1 MPVICPKCGTKIE
14 DGLVFCS
21 YCGSNLMPPEEP
33 PAEPV
38 LPEPEPV
45 LEEPAPVQPEP
56 EPVFEEPE
64 PAFEEPITLR
74 PEPKPA
80 HEDLINVLKEIQHT
94 YKEPEPVFKEPEP
107 VFKEPEP
114 VFREPEPAPV
124 RPQPAPVPPQQ
135 IAAQDFP
142 DYMVIH
148 VIFLV
153 ASLLCIPSC
162 IPIVSLIT
170 STSGIVVSQNCR
182 RAKAAGDWVTA
193 ASKSRTSKTL
203 WIASAIIM
211 VVSLIFF
218 FIMIAIANN

>member
-64 PAFEEPITLR
+64 PAFEEPITLS
-74 PEPKPA
+74 PESKPV
-80 HEDLINVLKEIQHT
+80 HEDLINVLKEIQHA
-94 YKEPEPVFKEPEP
+94 YKEPEPVFK
-107 VFKEPEP
+107 
-114 VFREPEPAPV
+114 EPEPAPV
-124 RPQPAPVPPQQ
+124 RPQPAPVAPQQ

-218 FIMIAIANN
+218 FIMIAIANNY

>member
-1 MPVICPKCGTKIE
+1 MICPKCGTKIE

-64 PAFEEPITLR
+64 PAFEEPITLSPEPITLS

-94 YKEPEPVFKEPEP
+94 YKEPEPVFREPEP
-107 VFKEPEP
+107 AP
-114 VFREPEPAPV
+114 VRPQPAPV

-218 FIMIAIANN
+218 FIMIANANN

>member
-1 MPVICPKCGTKIE
+1 MICPKCGTKIE

-74 PEPKPA
+74 PEPITLSPEPKPA

-94 YKEPEPVFKEPEP
+94 YKEPEPVFREPEP
-107 VFKEPEP
+107 VFK
-114 VFREPEPAPV
+114 EPEPAPV

-135 IAAQDFP
+135 IAAQDYP
-142 DYMVIH
+142 DYMAIH

-153 ASLLCIPSC
+153 ASMLCLSSC

-218 FIMIAIANN
+218 FIMIVNANN

>member
-64 PAFEEPITLR
+64 PAFEEPITLS

-94 YKEPEPVFKEPEP
+94 YKEPEPVFREPEP
-107 VFKEPEP
+107 AP
-114 VFREPEPAPV
+114 VRPQPAPV

-135 IAAQDFP
+135 IAAQDCP

-218 FIMIAIANN
+218 FIMIANANN

>member
-64 PAFEEPITLR
+64 PAFEEPITLS

-94 YKEPEPVFKEPEP
+94 Y
-107 VFKEPEP
+107 KEPEP

-135 IAAQDFP
+135 IAAQDCP

-218 FIMIAIANN
+218 FIMIANANN

>member
-1 MPVICPKCGTKIE
+1 MICPKCGTKIE

-21 YCGSNLMPPEEP
+21 YCGSNLMPPEDP

-64 PAFEEPITLR
+64 PAFEEPITLSPEPITLS
-74 PEPKPA
+74 PEPKPV

-94 YKEPEPVFKEPEP
+94 YKEPEPVFREPEP
-107 VFKEPEP
+107 VFK
-114 VFREPEPAPV
+114 EPEPAPV
-124 RPQPAPVPPQQ
+124 RPQPAPVRPQQ
-135 IAAQDFP
+135 MASQDYP

-218 FIMIAIANN
+218 FIMIVNANN

>member
-1 MPVICPKCGTKIE
+1 MICPKCGTKIE

-74 PEPKPA
+74 PEPITLSPESKPA

-94 YKEPEPVFKEPEP
+94 YKEPEPVFREPEP
-107 VFKEPEP
+107 VFK
-114 VFREPEPAPV
+114 EPEPAPV

-135 IAAQDFP
+135 IAAQDYP

-218 FIMIAIANN
+218 FIMIVNANN

>member
-1 MPVICPKCGTKIE
+1 MICPKCGTKIE

-64 PAFEEPITLR
+64 PAFEEPITLSPEPITLS
-74 PEPKPA
+74 PEPKPV

-94 YKEPEPVFKEPEP
+94 Y
-107 VFKEPEP
+107 KEPEP

-218 FIMIAIANN
+218 FIMIVNANN

>member
-56 EPVFEEPE
+56 EP
-64 PAFEEPITLR
+64 AFEEPITLR
-74 PEPKPA
+74 PEPITLSPEPKPA
-80 HEDLINVLKEIQHT
+80 HEDLINVLKEIQHA

-107 VFKEPEP
+107 VFK
-114 VFREPEPAPV
+114 EPEPAPV

-218 FIMIAIANN
+218 FIMIVNANN

>member
-64 PAFEEPITLR
+64 PAFEEPITLS
-74 PEPKPA
+74 PEPITLSPEPITLSPDPKPV

-94 YKEPEPVFKEPEP
+94 YKEPEPVF
-107 VFKEPEP
+107 
-114 VFREPEPAPV
+114 REPEPAPV
-124 RPQPAPVPPQQ
+124 RPQPAPVRPQQ

-153 ASLLCIPSC
+153 ASMLCIPSC

-211 VVSLIFF
+211 VVSFVFF
-218 FIMIAIANN
+218 FIMIVNANN

>member
-64 PAFEEPITLR
+64 PAFEEPITLS
-74 PEPKPA
+74 PESKPV
-80 HEDLINVLKEIQHT
+80 HEDLINVFKEIQHA
-94 YKEPEPVFKEPEP
+94 Y
-107 VFKEPEP
+107 KEPEP

-153 ASLLCIPSC
+153 ASMLCISSC

-218 FIMIAIANN
+218 FIMIVNANN

>member
-64 PAFEEPITLR
+64 PAFEEPITLSPEPITLS

-94 YKEPEPVFKEPEP
+94 YKEPEPVFREPEP
-107 VFKEPEP
+107 AP
-114 VFREPEPAPV
+114 VRPQPAPV

-218 FIMIAIANN
+218 FIMIANANN

>member
-1 MPVICPKCGTKIE
+1 MICPKCGTKIE

-21 YCGSNLMPPEEP
+21 YCGSNLMPPEDP

-56 EPVFEEPE
+56 EP
-64 PAFEEPITLR
+64 AFEEPITLS
-74 PEPKPA
+74 PEPKPV

-114 VFREPEPAPV
+114 APV

-135 IAAQDFP
+135 IAAQDYP

-218 FIMIAIANN
+218 FIMIVNANN